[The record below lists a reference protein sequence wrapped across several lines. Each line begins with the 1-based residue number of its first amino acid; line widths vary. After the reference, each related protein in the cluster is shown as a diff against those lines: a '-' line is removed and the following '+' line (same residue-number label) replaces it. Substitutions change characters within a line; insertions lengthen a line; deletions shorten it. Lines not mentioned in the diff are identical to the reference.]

1 MYLKKYRK
9 NAASSPL
16 PMALRITLW
25 TVVVLSLLT
34 SGLPLRNNNLI
45 TGANAQIKSDY
56 NRGAVELSLLLRRLQ
71 TTASVL
77 HTGAHPD
84 DENSALLA
92 KLARGNAI
100 RVAYLSLTRGEGG
113 QNIIGPD
120 LFEALGVIR
129 TEELLQARAL
139 DGAEQLF
146 TRAVDFGYTT
156 SRTETAEKWGEKEVL
171 GDVVRAIRTF
181 RPLIIIARF
190 SGTPSD
196 GHGHH
201 QMAGYLTPLAFR
213 AAADPLQFPEQ
224 LSEGL
229 HRWQALK
236 LYLNEGFGTTTGNVR
251 VNTGDYDPLIGR
263 TYFEIAMEG
272 RSQHKTQ
279 EMGAPEMKGPQSTG
293 MRLIESRIQ
302 TDSSLA
308 LSSSGLF
315 DGIDTSLPGIA
326 TLYGIKDSTVIDAL
340 KQAQESAAQALA
352 DYNVFAPEKLI
363 SPLITGLR
371 GVRDARNQLV
381 NSAIEAQARDAADFL
396 LEIKEQEFTRCL
408 QLAAGVDVDVL
419 TDSETITP
427 GEQIGIAIRLFNN
440 ALANSNTVV
449 V

>member
-302 TDSSLA
+302 TDSSL
-308 LSSSGLF
+308 
-315 DGIDTSLPGIA
+315 
-326 TLYGIKDSTVIDAL
+326 
-340 KQAQESAAQALA
+340 
-352 DYNVFAPEKLI
+352 
-363 SPLITGLR
+363 
-371 GVRDARNQLV
+371 
-381 NSAIEAQARDAADFL
+381 
-396 LEIKEQEFTRCL
+396 
-408 QLAAGVDVDVL
+408 
-419 TDSETITP
+419 
-427 GEQIGIAIRLFNN
+427 
-440 ALANSNTVV
+440 
-449 V
+449 